1 MITPPYLQKGQTI
14 GIVAPARYIE
24 QSKYPEIIN
33 LIENKGY
40 KVVRGKT
47 TYLQNNIFAGNTNE
61 RAEDLQ
67 QMIDDNDIA
76 AIFCLRGGYGTIHIA
91 DKLNIDKLK
100 KHPKWVV
107 GFSDITI
114 LHNILTNTEIESIHG
129 QMPVNFS
136 ENNIAVDRLFDVL
149 EGEKLQYSVDTADFN
164 WQGKASGLLTGGNI
178 AVLTSLLSTPFDV
191 DWNGKIL
198 FIEEVGEYLY
208 KLDRMMYQ
216 LKLSGKL
223 KNLAGLIVGGL
234 SSMQDSNPSF
244 GEKAQEII
252 YNAVKDYNYP
262 VCFNFPAGHIKENM
276 PLIFSRKVLL
286 EVTAEKAK
294 VIFL

>member
-191 DWNGKIL
+191 DWNSKIL

-208 KLDRMMYQ
+208 RLDRMMYQ

-223 KNLAGLIVGGL
+223 KNLAGVIVGGL
-234 SSMQDSNPSF
+234 SSMQDNNPPF
-244 GEKAQEII
+244 GKNAQEII
-252 YNAVKDYNYP
+252 FNAIKDYDYP

-276 PLIFSRKVLL
+276 PLIFNRKVLL